1 MKPDTYPM
9 HASPRCT
16 AHSKRTGLPCCNPA
30 VRGWTVCRMHG
41 ARGGA
46 GPGKLNPAYRHGG
59 RTKEVQKL
67 RRLVAELSCEAQSV
81 VSRMD
86 HFCAVHWPEAQKPSE
101 EEGSLAWRKK

>member
-30 VRGWTVCRMHG
+30 VRGWSVCRMHG

-46 GPGKLNPAYRHGG
+46 RPGKLNPAYLHGG
-59 RTKEVQKL
+59 RTKEVQEI
-67 RRLVAELSCEAQSV
+67 RRLAAKFTREA
-81 VSRMD
+81 R
-86 HFCAVHWPEAQKPSE
+86 EAA
-101 EEGSLAWRKK
+101 LALTGTDTDTTRHPKRS